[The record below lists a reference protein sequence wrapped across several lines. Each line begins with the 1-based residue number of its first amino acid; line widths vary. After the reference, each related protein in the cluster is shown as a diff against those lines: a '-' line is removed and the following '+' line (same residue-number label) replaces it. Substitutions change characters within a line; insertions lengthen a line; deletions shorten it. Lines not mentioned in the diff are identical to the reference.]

1 MCYCVAG
8 CVRLCVAVCG
18 CVWVAV
24 CSCVCGCVAVW
35 LCGEFSRG
43 MHQDANQ
50 PAEALFA
57 TNVKSLRGRDV
68 LSLIVPDHREVFEP
82 VMRRMRELRHA
93 HDKRAAARRAE
104 LRQREI
110 ARVHRVAS
118 SSDSD
123 SDDSSPK
130 SSSDAES
137 KDDPRRRALETSELQ
152 IDITTLDGRTVTVDV
167 AVGLADQV
175 L

>member
-1 MCYCVAG
+1 
-8 CVRLCVAVCG
+8 
-18 CVWVAV
+18 
-24 CSCVCGCVAVW
+24 
-35 LCGEFSRG
+35 
-43 MHQDANQ
+43 MHQDANH

-57 TNVKSLRGRDV
+57 TTVKSLRGRDV

-93 HDKRAAARRAE
+93 HEKRAAARRAA
-104 LRQREI
+104 LRQQQI
-110 ARVHRVAS
+110 SHMHRVAS
-118 SSDSD
+118 SSNSD
-123 SDDSSPK
+123 SEDDSDSSPK
-130 SSSDAES
+130 SASEKES
-137 KDDPRRRALETSELQ
+137 KESHGRRSLDTSELQ

>member
-1 MCYCVAG
+1 
-8 CVRLCVAVCG
+8 
-18 CVWVAV
+18 
-24 CSCVCGCVAVW
+24 
-35 LCGEFSRG
+35 
-43 MHQDANQ
+43 MHQDANH

-57 TNVKSLRGRDV
+57 TTVKSLRGRDV

-93 HDKRAAARRAE
+93 QEKRAAARRA
-104 LRQREI
+104 
-110 ARVHRVAS
+110 ARVQARVAAKHAAALAAPAAPDS
-118 SSDSD
+118 SSSEDGRD
-123 SDDSSPK
+123 VRSSGATRSPAQEAK
-130 SSSDAES
+130 GEAVPSPGVGAYGPEVDPARTDQHAES
-137 KDDPRRRALETSELQ
+137 STSEMQ